1 MKQQRRFIMEYL
13 DISDEDPN
21 MYYVIIEIV
30 DDVPVNSLIVKSPKP
45 YTLFPFNIYLK
56 N

>member
-1 MKQQRRFIMEYL
+1 MKSKPRFIMEYL
-13 DISDEDPN
+13 DISDEDPD
-21 MYYVIIEIV
+21 MYYVIIQIE
-30 DDVPVNSLIVKSPKP
+30 DDKPVNSFIVKSPKP